1 MNEQTGWLRLRAR
14 LGWLLLA
21 GGLVLLGGSLVAG
34 RANPN
39 ATFDFRIVGGLGI
52 FVAGLGLAFA
62 VRYGVALRDEASAR
76 RVMVEERDERSVLI
90 RQRAGSR
97 AYWASA
103 VLVFCGLMWSSFA
116 ANGQLPQL
124 EGDGL
129 WNYLAVATIVPLAV
143 YLGSVVLDE
152 RTS

>member
-1 MNEQTGWLRLRAR
+1 MTERTQWLRWRAR

-21 GGLVLLGGSLVAG
+21 GGLVLLAGSLVAT
-34 RANPN
+34 ATNPN
-39 ATFDFRIVGGLGI
+39 ATFNFRIVGGLGI
-52 FVAGLGLAFA
+52 FIAGLGLAFA
-62 VRYGVALRDEASAR
+62 VRYGGALRSEAAAR

-90 RQRAGSR
+90 RQRAASR
-97 AYWASA
+97 AYWTSA
-103 VLVFCGLMWSSFA
+103 VLVFGGLMWSSFA

-129 WNYLAVATIVPLAV
+129 WNYLVAATVVPLAV
-143 YLGSVVLDE
+143 YMGSVVLDE

>member
-1 MNEQTGWLRLRAR
+1 MTEQTQWLRMRAR

-21 GGLVLLGGSLVAG
+21 AGLVLLAGSLVAS
-34 RANPN
+34 RAYPDTTINL
-39 ATFDFRIVGGLGI
+39 RIVGGLGI
-52 FVAGLGLAFA
+52 LVGGLGLGYA
-62 VRYGVALRDEASAR
+62 VRYGGALRDEAAAR
-76 RVMVEERDERSVLI
+76 RVIVEDRDERSVLI

-97 AYWASA
+97 AYLASA
-103 VLVFCGLMWSSFA
+103 VLVFGGLMWSSYA

-129 WNYLAVATIVPLAV
+129 WNYLAAATVVPLAV
-143 YLGSVVLDE
+143 YLGSVILDE

>member
-1 MNEQTGWLRLRAR
+1 MNEQTQWLRVRAR

-21 GGLVLLGGSLVAG
+21 GGLVLLAGSLVAA
-34 RANPN
+34 RAYPD
-39 ATFDFRIVGGLGI
+39 ATFNFRIVGGLGI
-52 FVAGLGLAFA
+52 LVVGIGLAFA
-62 VRYGVALRDEASAR
+62 VRYGVALRDEAAAR
-76 RVMVEERDERSVLI
+76 RVIVEERDERSVTI

-97 AYWASA
+97 AYWTSA
-103 VLVFCGLMWSSFA
+103 ILVFAGLMWSSFA

-129 WNYLAVATIVPLAV
+129 WNYLAAATLVPLAV

>member
-1 MNEQTGWLRLRAR
+1 MSEQTQWLRLRAR

-21 GGLVLLGGSLVAG
+21 GGLVLLVGSLVAA
-34 RANPN
+34 RAIPN
-39 ATFDFRIVGGLGI
+39 EPFNFRIVGGLGI
-52 FVAGLGLAFA
+52 LIAGLGLAFA
-62 VRYGVALRDEASAR
+62 VRYGAALRDDAAAR

-90 RQRAGSR
+90 RQRAASR
-97 AYWASA
+97 AYWTSA
-103 VLVFCGLMWSSFA
+103 VLVFGGLMWSSFA

-129 WNYLAVATIVPLAV
+129 WNYLAGATIVPLAV